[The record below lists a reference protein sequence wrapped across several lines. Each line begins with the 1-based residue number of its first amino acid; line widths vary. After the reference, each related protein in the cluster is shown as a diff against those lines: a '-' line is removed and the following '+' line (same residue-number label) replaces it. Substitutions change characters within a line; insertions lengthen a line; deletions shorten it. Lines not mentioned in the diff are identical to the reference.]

1 LDRGAFAQIKI
12 YRVENM
18 RFGFGKNWLSF
29 LSSLDQNRIKTAEAS
44 LKEILKVES
53 LEGKTLLDIGSGSGL
68 TSLAARNLGAAVT
81 SFDYDKYSVEATE
94 KLKNDFY
101 PSDACWTVL
110 QGSVLDDQFM
120 EKLRDFDYVVSWGV
134 LHHTGDMWHALKN
147 VYSIPKEK
155 NGVLYIALYNDQGFI
170 SDYWTVVK
178 KLYNSSLI
186 GKLAMTILHYPYLVI
201 APISLRIISGRGIGV
216 RGMTFWHDLHDWVGG
231 YPFEVASRS
240 SIHDYFDEDFTLINS
255 VDVGNRHGCNEFV
268 FRRKLDS

>member
-1 LDRGAFAQIKI
+1 
-12 YRVENM
+12 M
-18 RFGFGKNWLSF
+18 RFGFGKNWISF
-29 LSSLDQNRIKTAEAS
+29 LGYLDNNRIKTAEDS
-44 LKEILKVES
+44 LKEILNVES

-81 SFDYDKYSVEATE
+81 SFDFDKYSVEATE
-94 KLKNDFY
+94 KLKNNFY

-134 LHHTGDMWHALKN
+134 LHHTGDMWHALRN
-147 VYSIPKEK
+147 VRNIPKD
-155 NGVLYIALYNDQGFI
+155 NHGVLFIALYNDQGLI

-186 GKLAMTILHYPYLVI
+186 GKLVMTILHYPYLVI
-201 APISLRIISGRGIGV
+201 FPIFLRLISGRTISP

-240 SIHDYFDEDFTLINS
+240 VIRDYFDEDFTLINS
-255 VDVGNRHGCNEFV
+255 TFVGNRHGCNEFV
-268 FRRKLDS
+268 FQRKVDS